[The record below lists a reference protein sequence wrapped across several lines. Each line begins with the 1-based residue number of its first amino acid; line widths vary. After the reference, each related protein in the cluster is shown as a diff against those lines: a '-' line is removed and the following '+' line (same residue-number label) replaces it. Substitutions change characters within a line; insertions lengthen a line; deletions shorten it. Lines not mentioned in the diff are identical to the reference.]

1 MSDVTSGVS
10 RRQVGAMLLAGS
22 ALTACAPR
30 AALGGIGA
38 APTTDAGTA
47 TVASNAA
54 SRQARALYDRI
65 FDQMM
70 LENPTGA
77 TSLGLDTGARAALR
91 GQLAPSDAAHR
102 FGSLPTI
109 ARFGP
114 ELSRIDAAA
123 LPPVERSWLATV
135 RWYAD
140 RANEIMRARFGGS
153 DGYPI
158 PYTITQLTGS
168 YQEVPDFLASTHPV
182 ANASDAEAYLSRV
195 AAMARNVDQEV
206 ARGREELR
214 MGIVPPRWQL
224 AKTITQT
231 EALMAQRGANSGI
244 ARKLA
249 EKASAAG
256 LDGAA
261 WGARAGAL
269 VDGPLAAALGRQRA
283 LLADMTRATGENVG
297 VSRLPDGREFYENAL
312 RFHIAS
318 DLTPEQAHQRGL
330 EEVADYQARME
341 PLLRGLG
348 LTAGTT
354 GARLLQL
361 GARPDQLFPNTD
373 AGRAEVLAYLNQ
385 RNEAMRAMLPRVFN
399 NVPPARMEIRRVPV
413 EIELGAPRGYAQR
426 GSLDGSRPGAFYINL
441 RDTHIWPKFSLPTF
455 VYHEGIPGHVY
466 QGAVLLASGDT
477 PNLLRT
483 LGMAAYGEGWGL
495 YAEQIADELGVY
507 EGDAPGRIGYLQ
519 AALYRACR
527 VVVDTGMHALG
538 WSRERAITYMNDVT
552 GLAAAATE
560 NEIDRYIVWP
570 GQACSYKLGHTA
582 IVRAREAARAQMGS
596 RFDMKAFHDVL
607 LLPGARPMDVLA
619 ADIAAWAAR
628 G

>member
-1 MSDVTSGVS
+1 MTE
-10 RRQVGAMLLAGS
+10 RRATFNRREVGAMLLAG
-22 ALTACAPR
+22 T
-30 AALGGIGA
+30 ALGACTPRTGIAGMAPAPSGA
-38 APTTDAGTA
+38 APVGTTA
-47 TVASNAA
+47 TSSA
-54 SRQARALYDRI
+54 SRQARALYDRM
-65 FDQMM
+65 FDAM
-70 LENPTGA
+70 LLESPTAA
-77 TSLGLDTGARAALR
+77 TSLGLDTGARAGLR
-91 GQLAPSDAAHR
+91 GELGRSDAAHR
-102 FGSLPTI
+102 FGSLPMF
-109 ARFGP
+109 ARYAG
-114 ELSRIDAAA
+114 ELAAIDASA

-135 RWYAD
+135 RWYAA
-140 RANEIMRARFGGS
+140 RASEVTQARFGGS

-195 AAMARNVDQEV
+195 AAMARNIGDEV
-206 ARGREELR
+206 ARGRDELR
-214 MGIVPPRWQL
+214 MGVVPPRWQV
-224 AKTITQT
+224 AKTIAQT
-231 EALMAQRGANSGI
+231 EALMAQRGAASGI

-261 WGARAGAL
+261 WATRAAAL
-269 VDGPLAAALGRQRA
+269 VDGPLAAALSQQRA
-283 LLADMTRATGENVG
+283 LLGDMARVTGEAVG
-297 VSRLPDGREFYENAL
+297 VSRLPGGRAFYENAL

-318 DLTPEQAHQRGL
+318 DLTPEQAHARGL

-341 PLLRGLG
+341 PLLRQLG
-348 LTAGTT
+348 LAGGST
-354 GARLLQL
+354 GARLQTL
-361 GARPDQLFPNTD
+361 GTRPDQLFANTD

-385 RNEAMRAMLPRVFN
+385 RNEAMRAWLPRVFN
-399 NVPPARMEIRRVPV
+399 NVPQARMEIRRVPV

-441 RDTHIWPKFSLPTF
+441 RDTQIWPKFSLPTF

-466 QGAVLLASGDT
+466 QGAVLLAAGDT

-483 LGMAAYGEGWGL
+483 IGMAAYGEGWGL
-495 YAEQIADELGVY
+495 YAEQIADELGAYDGAV
-507 EGDAPGRIGYLQ
+507 AGRVGYLQ

-538 WSRERAITYMNDVT
+538 WSRQRAIDYMNDIT
-552 GLAAAATE
+552 GLAPAATE

-570 GQACSYKLGHTA
+570 GQACSYKLGHTV
-582 IVRAREAARAQMGS
+582 ISRAREAAKAQMGE
-596 RFDMKAFHDVL
+596 RFDIKAFHDVV

-619 ADIAAWAAR
+619 ADIAAWAR